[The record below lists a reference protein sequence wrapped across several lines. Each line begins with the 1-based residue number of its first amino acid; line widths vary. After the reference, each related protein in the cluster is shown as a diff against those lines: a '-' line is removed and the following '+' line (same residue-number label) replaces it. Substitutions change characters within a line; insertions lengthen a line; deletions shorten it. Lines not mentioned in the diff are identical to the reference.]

1 MKERAHLSN
10 GNAIVCTKK
19 SAEHMEA
26 VNVSIA
32 YNLNLDCTKFSVLKI
47 VVLRFPDL
55 VAILPLDFHAVRR
68 ANTA

>member
-1 MKERAHLSN
+1 
-10 GNAIVCTKK
+10 
-19 SAEHMEA
+19 MEA

-32 YNLNLDCTKFSVLKI
+32 YSLNLDCSKFSVLKN

-55 VAILPLDFHAVRR
+55 VAILPLDFHTVKR